1 MNKSQRAKWSHHF
14 TSFSAGE
21 YRSRN
26 TNHKANNVG
35 YICKQGAAQRG
46 DDQYRRAGVSRAKRV
61 KGRTTW
67 PCSVRQLAWDNWEF
81 PYPRT
86 DFRADPH
93 TPHTHTTSLPQVTS
107 SGYYSVSSVND
118 SIFPRLITWS
128 NTRVTKSSVRQ
139 QNTGVVIIPLFPPAN
154 PIWTAYCVRTGVHPW
169 LDLMETCDNM
179 WARLRWCKVTSPWVA
194 LFSHISPL
202 MLFND
207 PLPLLEDKEVR
218 RKNTHGSHNRLW

>member
-1 MNKSQRAKWSHHF
+1 MLDTF
-14 TSFSAGE
+14 
-21 YRSRN
+21 
-26 TNHKANNVG
+26 
-35 YICKQGAAQRG
+35 
-46 DDQYRRAGVSRAKRV
+46 VSRELRSVAMINTDEPAWAERNGSEV
-61 KGRTTW
+61 GQLDLAPFGSSHGIIGNFHIQGRT
-67 PCSVRQLAWDNWEF
+67 SALI
-81 PYPRT
+81 
-86 DFRADPH
+86 H
-93 TPHTHTTSLPQVTS
+93 TLITHTHTHTTSLPQVTS

-139 QNTGVVIIPLFPPAN
+139 QNTGVVIIIPLFPPAN

-169 LDLMETCDNM
+169 LDLMETCNNM